1 MGESSLKEF
10 LLPRVVVLDLAHQLI
25 LLEKVL
31 ESSRTFISIDPVT
44 LLQQV
49 MEAIA
54 FKQRALLELD
64 YLIFEIFT
72 NGFSSSIPTETEEVR
87 KMATVVGRNLYSKL
101 ENHKLYIEGYTPYC
115 VDKVVGTKL
124 VLSLND
130 VWVDFYGKVFA
141 ARH

>member
-72 NGFSSSIPTETEEVR
+72 NGFSCSIPTETEEVR

-124 VLSLND
+124 VLLLND

>member
-72 NGFSSSIPTETEEVR
+72 NGFSCSIPTETEEVR